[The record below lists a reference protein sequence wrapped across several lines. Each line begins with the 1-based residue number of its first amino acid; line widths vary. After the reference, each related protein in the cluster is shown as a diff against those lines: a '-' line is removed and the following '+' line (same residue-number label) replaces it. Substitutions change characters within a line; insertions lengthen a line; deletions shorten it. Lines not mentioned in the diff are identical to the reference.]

1 MTLFSKAAP
10 LDITCRIWDLLIR
23 WESLNT
29 LWEWGKIELVKYSL
43 FWHTVF
49 YFQGRRRFPLQ
60 SCPWL
65 AQPLPGAVAEGD
77 RLRAA
82 RPVPHQ
88 AAWEHGQRGP
98 LRQDWWDHPGL
109 GSPRCVMAWTG
120 EKRFRQLSCLAL
132 SLRSVDHWNLWLS
145 LLKQL
150 IFSFLQKP
158 KFQTIFDLCKY
169 PNCDS
174 HRISWNILRLF
185 QRFYLKY
192 ILLK

>member
-1 MTLFSKAAP
+1 MHFRNIISTFFLSSFVDVMTLFSKAAS

-23 WESLNT
+23 WDCLNTLREWGIIELVILWECLIT
-29 LWEWGKIELVKYSL
+29 LWEWGNIELVKYSL

-49 YFQGRRRFPLQ
+49 YFQGRGRFPLQ
-60 SCPWL
+60 SCPRL
-65 AQPLPGAVAEGD
+65 AQSLPGAVAEGD

-82 RPVPHQ
+82 RPVPHR

-98 LRQDWWDHPGL
+98 LRQDRWDHPGL

-145 LLKQL
+145 LLKEL
-150 IFSFLQKP
+150 IFSFSSKA
-158 KFQTIFDLCKY
+158 
-169 PNCDS
+169 
-174 HRISWNILRLF
+174 
-185 QRFYLKY
+185 
-192 ILLK
+192 